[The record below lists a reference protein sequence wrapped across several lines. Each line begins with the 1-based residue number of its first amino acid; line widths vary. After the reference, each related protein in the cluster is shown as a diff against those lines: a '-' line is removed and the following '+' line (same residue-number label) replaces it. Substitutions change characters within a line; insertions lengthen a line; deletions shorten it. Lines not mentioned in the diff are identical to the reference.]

1 MKKNLFI
8 IALLFGFTLTGC
20 NNPYPDSI
28 SIDDSFDYAKEHFAV
43 DSPYTS
49 YTVAYSN
56 FVEIDKQPAGGADN
70 EGTII
75 NNALEENSNSR
86 LLSLP
91 LRIDVATFDYIY
103 DEEGENTGRYASAAT
118 LLFGA
123 LVRDPLIEAHKIVI
137 REREGGGLTFNTYD
151 TYTEVP
157 LANVQPGNTGFV
169 TPRCRANITLEY
181 DEYGYLVKEYYINS
195 DFYRDELGRKIE
207 CFAYYLYN

>member
-20 NNPYPDSI
+20 DNPYPDSI
-28 SIDDSFDYAKEHFAV
+28 SIDDSFDYAKEHFVV

-91 LRIDVATFDYIY
+91 LRIDAATFDYIY

-118 LLFGA
+118 LIFGA

-157 LANVQPGNTGFV
+157 LANVQPDNTGFV